1 MGKRTR
7 MMSKKELK
15 EGFKVRLKEDVLVLV
30 LHAVYVCNNNNQ
42 AF

>member
-15 EGFKVRLKEDVLVLV
+15 EGFKVRLKEDVLVL
-30 LHAVYVCNNNNQ
+30 HAVYVCNNNNQ